1 MCKAGITV
9 SDITDNSCPSHAPK
23 VNTLARTTTCC
34 AEAVLRVYTV
44 SQLHGQSF
52 PRAEIRGPGTSWETA
67 AVTAAS
73 LLHAY
78 PFSGLRRKYAGW
90 SGVGPSTVGPSAP

>member
-44 SQLHGQSF
+44 SQLHDSLF
-52 PRAEIRGPGTSWETA
+52 PEQKSVVQEPLGK
-67 AVTAAS
+67 
-73 LLHAY
+73 
-78 PFSGLRRKYAGW
+78 RRL
-90 SGVGPSTVGPSAP
+90 